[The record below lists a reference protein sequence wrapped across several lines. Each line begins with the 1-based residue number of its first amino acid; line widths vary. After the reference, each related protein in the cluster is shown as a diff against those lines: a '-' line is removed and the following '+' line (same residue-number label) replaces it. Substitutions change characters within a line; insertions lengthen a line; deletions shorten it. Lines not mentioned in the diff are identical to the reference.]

1 MEGGVGRAE
10 ILKIIVLIKCIYT
23 CTWDSFNATCGAFAT

>member
-23 CTWDSFNATCGAFAT
+23 WDSFNATCGAFAT